1 MEIYKAL
8 MKQIE
13 EDANKWKD
21 IPWSWIGRVSIVKK
35 HPYYAKPSINSM
47 QSLSRFQRHFYRN
60 F

>member
-35 HPYYAKPSINSM
+35 HPYYAKPSINSK
-47 QSLSRFQRHFYRN
+47 QFP
-60 F
+60 